1 MSSKQ
6 KDGLSEKMDMLS
18 IKMDL
23 VSEKV
28 DKLLLSSEEK
38 ASPAVEQGN
47 GR

>member
-1 MSSKQ
+1 
-6 KDGLSEKMDMLS
+6 MDMLS

-28 DKLLLSSEEK
+28 DKFLLSSEGK
-38 ASPAVEQGN
+38 VAPAVEQGN